1 MLWHLKQ
8 KIKKV
13 TMKKIFFFSLILF
26 CNIVFSQ
33 TSLPETYSK
42 IKFVYEQK
50 SNFFIEK
57 DQLYADTLLLKIEF
71 PKLKF
76 SKILSPLDST
86 KTIGFVNVKNLDY
99 EENEKLGSI
108 LYHSTHTIEGTFD
121 LIKHKTTLFFNR
133 GNVALKVIL
142 KKYFKGSYPPFSF
155 KVVIDYNKKQ
165 ILTNYPSVNY
175 EESFDSQLNIIN
187 FLNDE
192 KTLGTYTFENKLGFH
207 SNEIILNKKYNKK
220 ITPHIIFSN
229 NDFAVDKIT
238 SLLDTITLLSAT
250 YE

>member
-1 MLWHLKQ
+1 MLWHLKR

-26 CNIVFSQ
+26 CNIVSSQ

-86 KTIGFVNVKNLDY
+86 KTIGF
-99 EENEKLGSI
+99 
-108 LYHSTHTIEGTFD
+108 
-121 LIKHKTTLFFNR
+121 FF
-133 GNVALKVIL
+133 
-142 KKYFKGSYPPFSF
+142 
-155 KVVIDYNKKQ
+155 
-165 ILTNYPSVNY
+165 
-175 EESFDSQLNIIN
+175 
-187 FLNDE
+187 
-192 KTLGTYTFENKLGFH
+192 
-207 SNEIILNKKYNKK
+207 
-220 ITPHIIFSN
+220 
-229 NDFAVDKIT
+229 
-238 SLLDTITLLSAT
+238 
-250 YE
+250 